1 MLGGYYMVTEQ
12 KIDKDYLFKTIV
24 RLFSEEFDFNGAQM
38 NKSLEILTFVF
49 ADINFVSSKNL
60 LSVEKCQNSIILK
73 NFQGCKLMQGTK
85 ESSVCQYIRSIQN
98 FIKFAQKDL
107 ICVSPD
113 DVRKYLLYYEKRVCK
128 TTADNCRRNL
138 NILFQFMEDEGY
150 ISKNPIKKIPK
161 IKDDIKYKRFY
172 TDMEIESI
180 RDACETQKELAL
192 VDLLASTGLRVS
204 EVCCILLSEI
214 NWDERT
220 IIIHGKGG
228 KDRVVPIS
236 IRCKKHLQEYLL
248 QRGINISPYLFC
260 SIKKPFGKM
269 CSYSINKI
277 LHTVG
282 VRVGLPDITVHCF
295 RRWFATT
302 LNKRGADLTVIQD
315 IMGHASFETTQKHYL
330 DKSIQKIQRV
340 YDLYVS

>member
-1 MLGGYYMVTEQ
+1 MEQ

-38 NKSLEILTFVF
+38 NKSLEILTLAF
-49 ADINFVSSKNL
+49 ADIDFVSSKHL
-60 LSVEKCQNSIILK
+60 LSTEKCKNSIILK

-85 ESSVCQYIRSIQN
+85 QTSVSQYIRSIQN
-98 FIKFAQKDL
+98 FIKFTQKDL
-107 ICVSPD
+107 ICVVSD
-113 DVRKYLLYYEKRVCK
+113 DVRKYLLYYERHVSK

-150 ISKNPIKKIPK
+150 ILKNPIKKIPK
-161 IKDDIKYKRFY
+161 IKDDIRYKRFY

-204 EVCCILLSEI
+204 EVSNILLSEI
-214 NWDERT
+214 SWDERT

-260 SIKKPFGKM
+260 STKKPFGKM

-277 LHTVG
+277 LHAVG
-282 VRVGLPDITVHCF
+282 GRVGLPDITVHCF

-330 DKSIQKIQRV
+330 DKSVQKIQRV

>member
-1 MLGGYYMVTEQ
+1 MEQ
-12 KIDKDYLFKTIV
+12 KLDKDYLFKTIV
-24 RLFSEEFDFNGAQM
+24 RLFSEEMHFNSAQM
-38 NKSLEILTFVF
+38 NKSLEILTLAF
-49 ADINFVSSKNL
+49 ADIDFVSSKNF
-60 LSVEKCQNSIILK
+60 LSVEKCKNSIILK

-85 ESSVCQYIRSIQN
+85 ETSVSQYIRSIQN
-98 FIKFAQKDL
+98 FIKFTQKDL
-107 ICVSPD
+107 ISVVSD
-113 DVRKYLLYYEKRVCK
+113 DVRKYLLNYEKHVCK

-161 IKDDIKYKRFY
+161 IKDDIRYQRFY

-192 VDLLASTGLRVS
+192 IDLLASTGLRVS
-204 EVCCILLSEI
+204 EVCNILLSEI
-214 NWDERT
+214 SWDERT

-260 SIKKPFGKM
+260 STKRPFGKM
-269 CSYSINKI
+269 CSYAINKI

-282 VRVGLPDITVHCF
+282 GRVGLPDITVHCF

-302 LNKRGADLTVIQD
+302 LNKRGVDLTVIQD

-330 DKSIQKIQRV
+330 DKSVQKIQRV

>member
-1 MLGGYYMVTEQ
+1 MEQ

-38 NKSLEILTFVF
+38 NKSLEILTLAF
-49 ADINFVSSKNL
+49 ADIDFVSSKHL
-60 LSVEKCQNSIILK
+60 LSTEKCKNSIILK

-85 ESSVCQYIRSIQN
+85 QTSVSQYIRSIQN
-98 FIKFAQKDL
+98 FIKFTQKDL
-107 ICVSPD
+107 ICVVSD
-113 DVRKYLLYYEKRVCK
+113 DVRKYLLYYERHVSK

-150 ISKNPIKKIPK
+150 ILKNPIKKIPK
-161 IKDDIKYKRFY
+161 IKDDIRYKRFY

-204 EVCCILLSEI
+204 EASNILLSEI
-214 NWDERT
+214 SWDERT

-260 SIKKPFGKM
+260 STKKPFGKM

-277 LHTVG
+277 LHAVG
-282 VRVGLPDITVHCF
+282 GRVGLPDITVHCF

-330 DKSIQKIQRV
+330 DKSVQKIQRV